1 MIQLNL
7 INYKKNKFLNFD
19 WYDSVK
25 NFDMIRLIIKKI
37 DSVKFDMI
45 RLIIKKK
52 ILYFDWYDSVK
63 NFDWYQKNIN
73 VLLLN

>member
-1 MIQLNL
+1 MIQ
-7 INYKKNKFLNFD
+7 
-19 WYDSVK
+19 
-25 NFDMIRLIIKKI
+25 LIIKKI

-52 ILYFDWYDSVK
+52 FYILIDMIQLKILIDIK
-63 NFDWYQKNIN
+63 KNIN

>member
-1 MIQLNL
+1 
-7 INYKKNKFLNFD
+7 
-19 WYDSVK
+19 
-25 NFDMIRLIIKKI
+25 MIRLIIKKI

-52 ILYFDWYDSVK
+52 FYILIDMIQLKILIDIK
-63 NFDWYQKNIN
+63 KNIN